1 MRASNLLKWKRTLNE
16 LRFKHSELE
25 FIQDINDSHAQEFQM
40 FLEDY
45 CAKKDIDLVDLNKN
59 LLAAQAL
66 KIEETQTDSSEILA
80 LPETEIDEG
89 GALVI
94 HHKTP
99 EPVHEDEVLTKDGR
113 ELSDAFTKLFKQI
126 ALYLH
131 PDRLQKLS
139 DDERAE
145 RLDLF
150 KEAQAALKEERYYFL
165 LDLSERFGVRTPKN
179 YKQQTRWMKMKINE
193 LNSHIEQEK
202 ITYNYKFAECETEE
216 HKERLI
222 KNFIYQVF
230 KVHVE

>member
-25 FIQDINDSHAQEFQM
+25 FIQDINESHAQEFQI
-40 FLEDY
+40 FLEEY
-45 CAKKDIDLVDLNKN
+45 CAKKNVDLVDLNKN

-66 KIEETQTDSSEILA
+66 KIQEIQPENERLT
-80 LPETEIDEG
+80 LPDTEVDQD

-94 HHKTP
+94 HHQTP
-99 EPVHEDEVLTKDGR
+99 EPVSQDEVLTKDGR
-113 ELSDAFTKLFKQI
+113 ELADAFTKLFKQI

-131 PDRLQKLS
+131 PDRLQNLS
-139 DDERAE
+139 DEERKE
-145 RLDLF
+145 RLELF

-179 YKQQTRWMKMKINE
+179 YKQQTRWMKMKITDLDSE
-193 LNSHIEQEK
+193 IDKEK
-202 ITYNYKFAECETEE
+202 ITYNYKFAECESEE
-216 HKERLI
+216 DKERLI

-230 KVHVE
+230 KVRVE